1 MFKKL
6 TIVGT
11 LLIGVTLS
19 ALPAI
24 AQEYPKKQPVK
35 IVLAHPPG
43 GLADTA
49 SRIMAEFLQRRLGQ
63 AVIVEN
69 RAGASGT
76 IGADYASKAL
86 ADGYTLFMAE
96 SSFSQVPA
104 VRNNLPYKI
113 EDFTYLVRTF
123 VLPPLIFAG
132 PKVPVSTIPELVAYI
147 KTNPGKV
154 RYGTTGIGGPIHLGE
169 LMFESA
175 TGVKGVHI
183 PYTGIGPANLDL
195 LAGNIEFIP
204 GGVVPF
210 PDGIKVV
217 GSAGS
222 VRHPAYPNLST
233 LDEAGIKNAS
243 WDIWQGYMA
252 PPNLP
257 KPIADRLIS
266 EISAVL
272 KDPEAIEKFQNAAKV
287 PPEKNLVTGDA
298 FKKYVMEAGQ
308 NWKAV
313 VAREKI
319 VVPQ

>member
-1 MFKKL
+1 MLKKL
-6 TIVGT
+6 TMASALMFGAA
-11 LLIGVTLS
+11 LS
-19 ALPAI
+19 ALPAM
-24 AQEYPKKQPVK
+24 AQEYPKKQPIK

-69 RAGASGT
+69 RAGASAT
-76 IGADYASKAL
+76 IGADYVNKAS

-104 VRNNLPYKI
+104 IRDNLTYKV
-113 EDFTYLVRTF
+113 EEFTYLVRTF
-123 VLPPLIFAG
+123 VLPPLILVG
-132 PKVPVSTIPELVAYI
+132 PKVPVSTIPELVAYV
-147 KTNPGKV
+147 KSNPGKV
-154 RYGTTGIGGPIHLGE
+154 RYGTTGIGGPLHLGE

-175 TGVKGVHI
+175 AGVKGVHI
-183 PYTGIGPANLDL
+183 PYTGIGPANMDL
-195 LAGNIEFIP
+195 LAGNIEFVP
-204 GGVVPF
+204 GSVVPF
-210 PDGIKVV
+210 PEGLKVV
-217 GSAGS
+217 GSSGS
-222 VRHPAYPNLST
+222 VRHPAYPNLPT
-233 LDEAGIKNAS
+233 LDELGIKNAS

-257 KPIADRLIS
+257 KPIADRLIA

-272 KDPEAIEKFQNAAKV
+272 KDPEAIAKFLNAAKV
-287 PPEKNLVTGDA
+287 APDKNLVTGDA
-298 FKKYVMEAGQ
+298 FKKYVIDAGQ

-313 VAREKI
+313 VTREKI